1 MTNAECR
8 MMKDECRTMK
18 DRLSTNPPDQA
29 PWRKILVQPLS
40 TLARRLSFY
49 IHPSSFILHS
59 SSRIVHHSS
68 FVIRHSSFIVHHSS
82 FIILHSPFLIPF
94 FALLFFLVWGA
105 AFGQAVPVEVKV
117 TRSDDGKTTRV
128 KLSVRPVK
136 PDIALPSLPSSPSV
150 APPRKS
156 NPKGAALENL
166 IQEEVRKG
174 RQTVRDT
181 TTTLQPVA
189 PPVRPAAPAPPVF
202 PAVKPATPPLPPV
215 PPVIETASQ
224 PEPKPVL
231 PIPALPPPAP
241 QADRQGATTKTLESP
256 VLPPPA
262 PQADRQGATTKTLES
277 PVLPPPAPQAEA
289 KPVPALPVEE
299 KALAPI
305 PEPGTAPQDE
315 APITSLTVLAQRYQH
330 LGKPVAA
337 DALTTESS
345 RLETMVRNR
354 MERAQAKIKRGRDAE
369 AQRELI
375 QLATDFPDSR
385 VAPEALFLAAQ
396 LEKANANKRIRSFY
410 IVALRYPHTPQG
422 VQSFLEIGDT
432 RLLLGDFEGA
442 LDALSAY
449 RIRGGTDAEKPPL
462 RMKTIHCLLQLR
474 RYEETLKE
482 LASLEA
488 DFPSSR
494 LTEKVLDFK
503 SECQMA
509 LDRPGEAL
517 LSLRDLLERYPNYA
531 QAPKAMLA
539 MGLCYE
545 EIKQPQAA
553 QEKYKQILQIYPPD
567 RPDAPFETLAA
578 DQRLKILNQTLF
590 PRREP
595 LPPFV
600 IPAPVPQDAPT
611 TPTQIVPALPPGIS
625 LEALLPRPGQPKE

>member
-1 MTNAECR
+1 MN
-8 MMKDECRTMK
+8 KLRTK
-18 DRLSTNPPDQA
+18 LSDQA
-29 PWRKILVQPLS
+29 PWRKILVQPPSALM
-40 TLARRLSFY
+40 RRFLFY
-49 IHPSSFILHS
+49 IHPSSFILHPS
-59 SSRIVHHSS
+59 SCIVHHSA
-68 FVIRHSSFIVHHSS
+68 FILHPSSF
-82 FIILHSPFLIPF
+82 LLPP
-94 FALLFFLVWGA
+94 FALLFFLVWAA

-128 KLSVRPVK
+128 KISVQPVK
-136 PDIALPSLPSSPSV
+136 RNIALPSLPSSPSV
-150 APPRKS
+150 APARKS

-166 IQEEVRKG
+166 IQEEVRKA

-181 TTTLQPVA
+181 TTTLQPVS
-189 PPVRPAAPAPPVF
+189 PPVKPAVPAPPVP
-202 PAVKPATPPLPPV
+202 PAVKPPTPPV
-215 PPVIETASQ
+215 PPIPPVTETASQ
-224 PEPKPVL
+224 
-231 PIPALPPPAP
+231 PAP
-241 QADRQGATTKTLESP
+241 QADRQGATTKTLE
-256 VLPPPA
+256 PPA
-262 PQADRQGATTKTLES
+262 L
-277 PVLPPPAPQAEA
+277 PAPASQAEA

-299 KALAPI
+299 KAVPPI
-305 PEPGTAPQDE
+305 PEQGTTPQDE

-442 LDALSAY
+442 LDALRAY
-449 RIRGGTDAEKPPL
+449 RIRGGEDAEKPPL

-482 LASLEA
+482 LAGLEA
-488 DFPSSR
+488 DFPSYR
-494 LTEKVLDFK
+494 LTEKVLDLK

-567 RPDAPFETLAA
+567 RPDASFETLAA
-578 DQRLKILNQTLF
+578 DQRLKMLNQSLF

-595 LPPFV
+595 LPP
-600 IPAPVPQDAPT
+600 INPTPAAQDGPT
-611 TPTQIVPALPPGIS
+611 TPTELAPALPPGIS
-625 LEALLPRPGQPKE
+625 LDALLPRPGQPIE

>member
-1 MTNAECR
+1 M
-8 MMKDECRTMK
+8 
-18 DRLSTNPPDQA
+18 
-29 PWRKILVQPLS
+29 
-40 TLARRLSFY
+40 RRLAFY
-49 IHPSSFILHS
+49 IRNFS
-59 SSRIVHHSS
+59 
-68 FVIRHSSFIVHHSS
+68 
-82 FIILHSPFLIPF
+82 FLIPHSQF
-94 FALLFFLVWGA
+94 LIPNSSFLIPHSTFLLPPFALLFFLVWGA

-128 KLSVRPVK
+128 KISVQPVK
-136 PDIALPSLPSSPSV
+136 RNIALPSLPSSPFV
-150 APPRKS
+150 APARKS

-166 IQEEVRKG
+166 IQEEVRKA

-181 TTTLQPVA
+181 TATLQPA
-189 PPVRPAAPAPPVF
+189 SPPVKPAVPAPPV
-202 PAVKPATPPLPPV
+202 PPEVKPPTPPV
-215 PPVIETASQ
+215 PPVPPAIETASQ
-224 PEPKPVL
+224 PAPTPAL
-231 PIPALPPPAP
+231 PIPALPTPTP
-241 QADRQGATTKTLESP
+241 QADRQGATTKTLE
-256 VLPPPA
+256 PPA
-262 PQADRQGATTKTLES
+262 L
-277 PVLPPPAPQAEA
+277 PAPASQAEA

-299 KALAPI
+299 KAVPPI
-305 PEPGTAPQDE
+305 PEQGAAPHDE

-442 LDALSAY
+442 LDALRAY
-449 RIRGGTDAEKPPL
+449 RIRGGEDAEKPPL

-482 LASLEA
+482 LAGLEA
-488 DFPSSR
+488 DFPSYR
-494 LTEKVLDFK
+494 LTEKVLDLK

-578 DQRLKILNQTLF
+578 DQRLKMLNQSLF

-595 LPPFV
+595 LPP
-600 IPAPVPQDAPT
+600 INPTPAAQDGPT
-611 TPTQIVPALPPGIS
+611 TPTELAPALPPGIS
-625 LEALLPRPGQPKE
+625 LDALLPRPGQPIE

>member
-1 MTNAECR
+1 
-8 MMKDECRTMK
+8 
-18 DRLSTNPPDQA
+18 
-29 PWRKILVQPLS
+29 
-40 TLARRLSFY
+40 
-49 IHPSSFILHS
+49 
-59 SSRIVHHSS
+59 
-68 FVIRHSSFIVHHSS
+68 
-82 FIILHSPFLIPF
+82 
-94 FALLFFLVWGA
+94 
-105 AFGQAVPVEVKV
+105 
-117 TRSDDGKTTRV
+117 
-128 KLSVRPVK
+128 
-136 PDIALPSLPSSPSV
+136 
-150 APPRKS
+150 
-156 NPKGAALENL
+156 
-166 IQEEVRKG
+166 
-174 RQTVRDT
+174 
-181 TTTLQPVA
+181 
-189 PPVRPAAPAPPVF
+189 
-202 PAVKPATPPLPPV
+202 
-215 PPVIETASQ
+215 
-224 PEPKPVL
+224 
-231 PIPALPPPAP
+231 
-241 QADRQGATTKTLESP
+241 
-256 VLPPPA
+256 
-262 PQADRQGATTKTLES
+262 
-277 PVLPPPAPQAEA
+277 
-289 KPVPALPVEE
+289 
-299 KALAPI
+299 
-305 PEPGTAPQDE
+305 
-315 APITSLTVLAQRYQH
+315 VLAQRYQH

-369 AQRELI
+369 AQRELV

-488 DFPSSR
+488 DFPSYR

-578 DQRLKILNQTLF
+578 DQRLKMLNQSLF

-625 LEALLPRPGQPKE
+625 LEALLPRAGQPKE